1 MANAPHARPQTRRS
15 LVTDQFQRRITAR
28 SLIVGAVS
36 IALLSLVNPYLQFML
51 KSWWIAGVGSL
62 LTGPIL
68 TLFLLLAVNSLLTW
82 LWPGRAFRRT
92 ELLVVY
98 GMGMVSLGFLGHGGL
113 AYMVSHIAYPSY
125 MATPANDWQNTILPY
140 IPTWLAPSTL
150 QASYWFW
157 EGVPRA
163 SDIPWDA
170 WFSPAL
176 YWSLFTIALFAGMY
190 CLGCLLS
197 RDWIEHQRLTY
208 PLVDVPLS
216 LTGDA
221 DRPTL
226 GTSILHN
233 RIFWLGFAIPAFVG
247 MLGWLHGFYPN
258 VPKLSV
264 EEVHIGKPFVGMGLP
279 WSVLGETHLSLYYNM
294 IGVMCL
300 IPSEISLSLWLFY
313 ALYKVQLLTWATLG
327 FMDGSRTVSS
337 FQPRMFIGFTEVGG
351 YLALSLV
358 MLWQSRVAIRRALW
372 SLLGRPDGADAYEP
386 LGGRG
391 TVIGFGLAMLAMLW
405 FGMKAGMSWWSLLLL
420 IGIFY
425 GCCISA
431 SRLVAGGGVV
441 FIAWDR
447 APRPVIVDLLGARPL
462 GSSTLIM
469 YAYMNG
475 IYMDDPY
482 NLAMPQMMNSFK
494 LVRREKMSGRAF
506 TAAALLAVAVML
518 AVGVPAMLRMIYMN
532 GGTKLDDWPFS
543 SWPRQQFG
551 AVDASLRLPEIP
563 NNWHRL
569 AIAVGSC
576 IMLGLSWL
584 QLNVVGWPVSP
595 VGFIMASTWAMDNVL
610 WSAALIGW
618 LVVFLI
624 KRLGG
629 LLLYR
634 RLRPAFLGL
643 IIGDYL
649 AGGFWSL
656 LGTITA
662 YLRLTH

>member
-1 MANAPHARPQTRRS
+1 
-15 LVTDQFQRRITAR
+15 
-28 SLIVGAVS
+28 
-36 IALLSLVNPYLQFML
+36 
-51 KSWWIAGVGSL
+51 
-62 LTGPIL
+62 
-68 TLFLLLAVNSLLTW
+68 
-82 LWPGRAFRRT
+82 
-92 ELLVVY
+92 
-98 GMGMVSLGFLGHGGL
+98 
-113 AYMVSHIAYPSY
+113 
-125 MATPANDWQNTILPY
+125 
-140 IPTWLAPSTL
+140 
-150 QASYWFW
+150 
-157 EGVPRA
+157 
-163 SDIPWDA
+163 
-170 WFSPAL
+170 
-176 YWSLFTIALFAGMY
+176 
-190 CLGCLLS
+190 
-197 RDWIEHQRLTY
+197 
-208 PLVDVPLS
+208 
-216 LTGDA
+216 
-221 DRPTL
+221 
-226 GTSILHN
+226 
-233 RIFWLGFAIPAFVG
+233 VG

-441 FIAWDR
+441 FVAWDR

-506 TAAALLAVAVML
+506 TAAALLAVTVML

-551 AVDASLRLPEIP
+551 AVDASLRLPEVP

-662 YLRLTH
+662 YLRLAH